1 LREYIDV
8 QPVSTV
14 DALYPLMNQSF
25 YCRFQYKTYIN
36 GILDVTAGS
45 YAFDG
50 YGTFEDGYNPNLSEF
65 FLAEGTYYFYSGSS
79 GTNGTLSLAAGA
91 NWSAKYSEIGT
102 ANTATVS
109 LGASAGVK
117 TIERTQYTTLGNT
130 LEILNAS
137 NVLQAS
143 YTFLPLDECK
153 YTPLAIDFINKFG
166 VPQREIFYK
175 ASYKNFE
182 VNSTPF
188 KGMAVSVDYDTSLAI
203 NKIMNVNGKEVV
215 RVNTGW
221 VDENYA
227 YTLQELMLSEKMNL
241 AELVSGNTYPVKL
254 RTTSI
259 EMHKHINQKLINY
272 TLEFE
277 YAFDKLNNVI

>member
-1 LREYIDV
+1 
-8 QPVSTV
+8 
-14 DALYPLMNQSF
+14 
-25 YCRFQYKTYIN
+25 
-36 GILDVTAGS
+36 
-45 YAFDG
+45 
-50 YGTFEDGYNPNLSEF
+50 
-65 FLAEGTYYFYSGSS
+65 
-79 GTNGTLSLAAGA
+79 
-91 NWSAKYSEIGT
+91 
-102 ANTATVS
+102 
-109 LGASAGVK
+109 
-117 TIERTQYTTLGNT
+117 
-130 LEILNAS
+130 
-137 NVLQAS
+137 
-143 YTFLPLDECK
+143 
-153 YTPLAIDFINKFG
+153 
-166 VPQREIFYK
+166 
-175 ASYKNFE
+175 
-182 VNSTPF
+182 
-188 KGMAVSVDYDTSLAI
+188 MAVSVDYDTSLAI